1 MVPSSGHV
9 LVAPDKFKGSLT
21 AAEAAD
27 RIASGII
34 RASPGTA
41 VRVMPVADGGEGT
54 VLAAVA
60 AGFEPVPVRVTGP
73 VGGPVTAMI
82 AVRGDVAVVEAAQA
96 CGLQLLP
103 GGELC
108 PLTASSYGV
117 GELIAAAAGLG
128 CRRIVLGLGGV
139 ACTDGGAGMAQGLG
153 ARLLDAS
160 GRSLPPGGAALAL
173 SHRLELGPLA
183 ERIGGMEFVAASDVD
198 NPLLGGRGAAAVYG
212 PQKGAAPRDVRVL
225 DAALA
230 RWADRVAELTGS
242 DLRGAPG
249 AGAAGGLGFG
259 VLALLGASLR
269 PGIALL
275 LELLGFADAVR
286 GAALVVTGEG
296 CLDRQT
302 LHGKAPA
309 GVLGAA
315 AAENVPVA
323 VVAGRIDLT
332 ESEWRAAGFTAAYS
346 LSELAA
352 DLGDVADGNAG
363 SQRTSFS
370 RAGELAELAGMG
382 LAADLLAAG

>member
-9 LVAPDKFKGSLT
+9 LIAPDKFKGSLT

-34 RASPGTA
+34 RASPGTM

-54 VLAAVA
+54 VLAAIA

-173 SHRLELGPLA
+173 SHRLELGSLA

-198 NPLLGGRGAAAVYG
+198 NPLLGSRGAAAVYG
-212 PQKGAAPRDVRVL
+212 PQKGAAPKDVRVL

-242 DLRGAPG
+242 DLREVPG

-332 ESEWRAAGFTAAYS
+332 ESEWREAGFTAAYS

-352 DLGDVADGNAG
+352 DLGDVEDGNAG
-363 SQRTSFS
+363 GHGASFR

-382 LAADLLAAG
+382 LAADFLGAG